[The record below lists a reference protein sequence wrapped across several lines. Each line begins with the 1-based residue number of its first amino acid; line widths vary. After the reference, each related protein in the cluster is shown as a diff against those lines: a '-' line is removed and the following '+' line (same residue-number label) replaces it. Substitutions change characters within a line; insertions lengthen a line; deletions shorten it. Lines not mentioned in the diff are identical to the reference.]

1 EGEHPIEEAKKKATM
16 CREKSR
22 NIRKIVSLVLML
34 KSSLVVGDCWLALL
48 LDLINVAGMT
58 SNAYNYC

>member
-1 EGEHPIEEAKKKATM
+1 KVRTLQRKPRKATM

-22 NIRKIVSLVLML
+22 NARKIVSLILML

-58 SNAYNYC
+58 